1 MLRLVAETGLELI
14 QMKNLNIDPRRY
26 LASLP
31 PPRGRA
37 IGMREL
43 LRTIR
48 REAPQV
54 DIGYFNRP
62 KEHFGRALSAALS
75 F

>member
-1 MLRLVAETGLELI
+1 LI

-26 LASLP
+26 LEGLP
-31 PPRGRA
+31 PGRGRT

-48 REAPQV
+48 LEAPQIE
-54 DIGYFNRP
+54 IGYFNRS
-62 KEHFGRALSAALS
+62 KEHFGRSFSRALV

>member
-1 MLRLVAETGLELI
+1 LIAETGLDLI

-26 LASLP
+26 LEGLP
-31 PPRGRA
+31 PRRGRVT
-37 IGMREL
+37 GMREL

-48 REAPQV
+48 REAPQI

-62 KEHFGRALSAALS
+62 KEHFDRSFSRALA